1 MARSVN
7 RQGPPGQCRRG
18 RLRVRQGTARHP
30 EITSAMA
37 PTRFETD
44 YGFRRD
50 SVHLGNW
57 RSAPWNVW
65 AFRNI
70 PELIPTARIEAE
82 PDSSDEEPAT
92 DAGWLGQ
99 EVEIAGRRCSVAGIL
114 QATHTDALVVMT
126 AGRVAAEFHAPHF
139 TGRSRHILFSASKS
153 VTGILAGILVGDG
166 VLDPDERVGH
176 YVPELAR
183 SAFGDAAVR
192 HVLDMRTSLAFT
204 EDYGDPRG
212 DFARY
217 RRAGLLDPQLDGE
230 PRETVIG
237 FLASLQKGPGDHG
250 GPFTY
255 GSPNSDVLG
264 LVVERASGLRFA
276 DLASSRLW
284 RPLGARHDA
293 AVTVDIEGTARS
305 GGGLFVAAR
314 DFARI
319 GELMR
324 CGGTVGDR
332 RIVPEAWVR
341 DTVTGGD
348 AAAWRGGNFADWLP
362 QGRYRNKWYQAGTA
376 DGAFFALGIHGQ
388 WLYVNPAA
396 EMVIAK
402 FSSQPVPVDDAFKH
416 LNLGLF
422 AALPALL

>member
-1 MARSVN
+1 MARY
-7 RQGPPGQCRRG
+7 
-18 RLRVRQGTARHP
+18 P
-30 EITSAMA
+30 EVTSTMA

-82 PDSSDEEPAT
+82 PGGAEEPT
-92 DAGWLGQ
+92 VDAAGLVAH
-99 EVEIAGRRCSVAGIL
+99 EVEIEGRRCSVAGIL
-114 QATHTDALVVMT
+114 QATHTDALVVMK
-126 AGRVAAEFHAPHF
+126 AGRVVAEFHAPHF

-237 FLASLQKGPGDHG
+237 FLASLRKGPADHG
-250 GPFTY
+250 GPFAY

-276 DLASSRLW
+276 DLASDRLW

-293 AVTVDIEGTARS
+293 VVTVDIEGTARA
-305 GGGLFVAAR
+305 GGGLSVAAR

-324 CGGTVGDR
+324 CGGAVGDR

-341 DTVTGGD
+341 DTISGGD
-348 AAAWRGGNFADWLP
+348 AVAWRDGNFADWLP
-362 QGRYRNKWYQAGTA
+362 QGRYHNKWYQAGNA
-376 DGAFFALGIHGQ
+376 DGACQFQGS
-388 WLYVNPAA
+388 N
-396 EMVIAK
+396 
-402 FSSQPVPVDDAFKH
+402 SSIR
-416 LNLGLF
+416 LMG
-422 AALPALL
+422 